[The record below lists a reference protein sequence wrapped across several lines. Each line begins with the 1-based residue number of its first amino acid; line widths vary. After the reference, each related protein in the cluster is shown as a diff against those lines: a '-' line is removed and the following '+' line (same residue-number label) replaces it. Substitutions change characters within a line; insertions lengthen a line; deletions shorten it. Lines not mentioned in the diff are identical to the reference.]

1 MKITKFADKGQR
13 MIKKGKDMVR
23 IVNGKV
29 GISEDVELKKLLE
42 KDRELQKQIEE
53 LDKKTRE
60 EDELMRV
67 EIASLLEEPY

>member
-1 MKITKFADKGQR
+1 MKIMKFADKGQR
-13 MIKKGKDMVR
+13 MIKKGKDK

-29 GISEDVELKKLLE
+29 GISEDVQLKKLLE

-60 EDELMRV
+60 EDDLMRI